1 MGAMSEAYPPPRQR
15 ETRTVRKSVP
25 VSESGHNVE
34 NVRPEKWEVEMRER
48 RIVRKFKMRE
58 YLFQQDGRIKP
69 PDHTGAIEPLRAK

>member
-1 MGAMSEAYPPPRQR
+1 MSEAYPPPKQR
-15 ETRTVRKSVP
+15 ETQTVRKSVP
-25 VSESGHNVE
+25 SGHNVE